1 MKNTLNSYKCPE
13 NDNTLCTLLHYATRT
28 NDHIYRWTNQK
39 HLKSPK
45 CKLCEKTENI
55 KHLFIDCKRNRKIWT
70 HFQKYYQNLIQKDYI
85 PLQHILSISAVSLP
99 RKTKKLV
106 LTLTRTILTHIW
118 KTRNRRQFDDVTW
131 KYNIRRNANSDFSI
145 VTMRRVAI
153 IFFELGVVKNS
164 TQKF

>member
-153 IFFELGVVKNS
+153 IFFELGVVKIP
-164 TQKF
+164 

>member
-1 MKNTLNSYKCPE
+1 M
-13 NDNTLCTLLHYATRT
+13 
-28 NDHIYRWTNQK
+28 
-39 HLKSPK
+39 
-45 CKLCEKTENI
+45 
-55 KHLFIDCKRNRKIWT
+55 FIDRKRNRKIWT

-131 KYNIRRNANSDFSI
+131 KYNIRRIANSDFSI